1 MLFFAT
7 KVDEWF
13 QESNREVISNSS
25 LGQKN
30 KICSMSGR
38 KDGHVTLLASSEW
51 VMPLDISMEAR
62 QCTSPLNIQWIALK
76 LICTT
81 GRYLHFLKTSIPA
94 PIQENWHDLLSALYI
109 NTQLSHSFCYALF
122 SKPYLGNLRRYEH
135 MSHRKGF
142 GQTLL
147 LPWVLFGTIHKLQQS
162 KNDIFTPSSTCH
174 TLSVFGP
181 KSSLILKS
189 DKP

>member
-1 MLFFAT
+1 MLFLVT

-30 KICSMSGR
+30 KIYSMSGR
-38 KDGHVTLLASSEW
+38 EDEHVTLLANSNS
-51 VMPLDISMEAR
+51 VIPLDISMEAR
-62 QCTSPLNIQWIALK
+62 PCTSPLNIQWIALK
-76 LICTT
+76 LIYTT
-81 GRYLHFLKTSIPA
+81 ERYLHFLKTSIPA
-94 PIQENWHDLLSALYI
+94 PIQENWHDPLSPLNI

-122 SKPYLGNLRRYEH
+122 SKPYLGNIRIYEH

-147 LPWVLFGTIHKLQQS
+147 LPWVLFGTIHKVQQFEKWHFYPLLHMSYFVSFWS
-162 KNDIFTPSSTCH
+162 KI
-174 TLSVFGP
+174 LP
-181 KSSLILKS
+181 KSY
-189 DKP
+189 